1 MELVRINENNLGELE
16 ERIPPDVAEN
26 IGREYY
32 RGIATADGD
41 ASDGAALVWE
51 LKNAEALENKSAELI
66 WMSDPSGQYGEELLA
81 EFRGEAGEENLKR
94 TFFELPPDEDLKE
107 LLTDQGF
114 PVEEREGK
122 DLYVSIRELS
132 SHGIASG
139 KVPGYVMGLG
149 ELLARQYRRGIMNC
163 LFNSRK
169 GVLEDLAYLPMSWFD
184 QEVSSCIMT
193 DGKASGFFLVHE
205 TPSGILKV
213 EFLFAFEPDAQT
225 NLFYMVR
232 RSIQAAAEKFSPET
246 LVRLPRHND
255 AAMRLTQKLLPG
267 KKGLPVMAGERE
279 E

>member
-81 EFRGEAGEENLKR
+81 EFRGEAGEENLER
-94 TFFELPPDEDLKE
+94 TFFELPPDEDLKA

-114 PVEEREGK
+114 SVEEREGK

-132 SHGIASG
+132 AHGIASG